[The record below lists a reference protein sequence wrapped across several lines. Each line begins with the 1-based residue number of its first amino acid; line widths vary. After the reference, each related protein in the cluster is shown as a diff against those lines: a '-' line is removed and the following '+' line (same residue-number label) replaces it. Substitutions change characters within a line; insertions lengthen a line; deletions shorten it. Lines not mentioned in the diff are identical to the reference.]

1 MYVDRHHF
9 LRSFAH
15 LTAPIMFGLSI
26 IFLVSQAI
34 LVVTWFDVPNFSENA
49 RLAIRPDASEAEQ
62 IRLAIA
68 ANDISGGW
76 FQNIAITLILIVWPI
91 TIAESS
97 FHWMTRP
104 WTAETKKY
112 HFFSLLFCVMPSL
125 RLCAR
130 SYEMHDRLW
139 LPGLGW
145 RSPNKRLRRRLAKK
159 LSIPMILIAL
169 LILPVFV
176 IEFFMKVQVA
186 EYSWLRVLLHIST
199 GVIWFAF
206 AAEFILMVAV
216 AKKKVDY
223 CRTHWVDLVII
234 LLPLVSFLRF
244 LRVMRVQQV
253 IKLARVYR
261 LRGTS
266 VKALRALFVLDSVE
280 RLLTNNTERAIE
292 RMQAKLEEV
301 ETQAKQLRRRLYKL
315 RKKLAEEE
323 LEKAEAESKL
333 ETKTPPVSSM
343 DDGKPAAPEILNS
356 RSECTTD

>member
-1 MYVDRHHF
+1 
-9 LRSFAH
+9 
-15 LTAPIMFGLSI
+15 MFGLSI
-26 IFLVSQAI
+26 VFLVSQAI

-76 FQNIAITLILIVWPI
+76 FQNIAITLIFIVWPI
-91 TIAESS
+91 MIAESV

-104 WTAETKKY
+104 WNTDTKKY
-112 HFFSLLFCVMPSL
+112 HFFSFLFCGMPSL

-145 RSPNKRLRRRLAKK
+145 RTPNKRLRRRLAKK
-159 LSIPMILIAL
+159 LSIPMIMIAL

-216 AKKKVDY
+216 AKKKIDY

-253 IKLARVYR
+253 IKFARVYR

-266 VKALRALFVLDSVE
+266 IKALRALIVLDSVE
-280 RLLTNNTERAIE
+280 RLLTNNTERAID
-292 RMQAKLEEV
+292 RLQAKLDDV
-301 ETQAKQLRRRLYKL
+301 ETQAKQLRRRMYKL
-315 RKKLAEEE
+315 RKKLAQEEQA
-323 LEKAEAESKL
+323 KAEAESKVK
-333 ETKTPPVSSM
+333 TKAQPDGSTNDDTPAV
-343 DDGKPAAPEILNS
+343 PELSGS
-356 RSECTTD
+356 RSECPTD